1 MAYDDSN
8 IFAKILRGEMP
19 AYIVYEDDDTLAM
32 LDIMPQADGHS
43 LVLPRVPAENFF
55 DLSDAAA
62 AAVMRTARRVATAA
76 RQAFSADGIRIMQF
90 NGEAAGQTVFHYHL
104 HIIPCHA
111 GHALRGHG
119 RGMADA
125 NALETHAQR
134 IRAALA

>member
-32 LDIMPQADGHS
+32 LDIMPQADGHT
-43 LVLPRVPAENFF
+43 LVLPRAPAENLF
-55 DLSDAAA
+55 DLNDAAA
-62 AAVMRTARRVATAA
+62 AAVMRTARRIAVAAK
-76 RQAFSADGIRIMQF
+76 QAFGADGIRIMQF

-104 HIIPCHA
+104 HVIPCQA

-119 RGMADA
+119 RGMAEA
-125 NALETHAQR
+125 KTLELHAQR
-134 IRAALA
+134 IRAALT